1 MQWVSA
7 IGLTVLA
14 IQAIRTMQAWY
25 RVCRLLEECE
35 QGLNHSS
42 QRIPRSRPIGK
53 QADDCTDCADN
64 RGYGSKD
71 ALELA
76 FIRFVLRL
84 VLFWMLRSA
93 LR

>member
-1 MQWVSA
+1 MRWVSA
-7 IGLTVLA
+7 IWLTVLV

-53 QADDCTDCADN
+53 QPDDCTDRAYN
-64 RGYGSKD
+64 SGYRGKD

-84 VLFWMLRSA
+84 VLFFMLRSA

>member
-25 RVCRLLEECE
+25 RVCRLLEERE
-35 QGLNHSS
+35 QGLNHPS
-42 QRIPRSRPIGK
+42 QRIPRSRPVGQ
-53 QADDCTDCADN
+53 QADDCTDRADDSTH
-64 RGYGSKD
+64 GSKD

-76 FIRFVLRL
+76 FIRFILRL
-84 VLFWMLRSA
+84 VLFCFMRSA